1 MDIEVNAGIVAMSC
15 GFMAAF
21 FFLLLLF
28 FPSSCPVK
36 AARNASLPVKLRGLF
51 QWSVLGLF
59 GVGLYLQI
67 FWMEMLLGILF
78 DALFFYSL
86 FETFISTERKKFFI
100 VFSRIGDFVLAI
112 IVTAYLLYK
121 VPDSNF
127 QTILISLV
135 SSFLGGGCT
144 LAGVLLTLRRS
155 DEQKNKER
163 IEDNRP
169 FLIPMFR
176 SSFEQE
182 ALKNTFYGY
191 FRVNTNGKF
200 SYRFNTFFV
209 KNSDHAYATLVGLY
223 VNKELLL
230 LKTEKLFW
238 KNEACSITIENDVF
252 TNNELKELSL
262 LVEDQTKHYYRFPL
276 SFRIKNDVDGKRYID
291 IENVFYSEML
301 NIKSDDFRYL
311 TGLQKDD

>member
-28 FPSSCPVK
+28 FPSSCPFK
-36 AARNASLPVKLRGLF
+36 AARNASLPVKLRGFF
-51 QWSVLGLF
+51 QWSVLGFF
-59 GVGLYLQI
+59 GLGLYLQI

-78 DALFFYSL
+78 DVLFFYSL
-86 FETFISTERKKFFI
+86 FETFISTERKKFFN

-121 VPDSNF
+121 VPDSSF

-135 SSFLGGGCT
+135 SSLLGGGCT

-155 DEQKNKER
+155 DEQKNRER

-182 ALKNTFYGY
+182 ALKNT
-191 FRVNTNGKF
+191 
-200 SYRFNTFFV
+200 
-209 KNSDHAYATLVGLY
+209 
-223 VNKELLL
+223 
-230 LKTEKLFW
+230 LK
-238 KNEACSITIENDVF
+238 ITIDF
-252 TNNELKELSL
+252 SL
-262 LVEDQTKHYYRFPL
+262 ICGRMMMSAYSPCLTSVQPNSLWYCQKISMFLPWILRFRISEEKILVE
-276 SFRIKNDVDGKRYID
+276 I
-291 IENVFYSEML
+291 
-301 NIKSDDFRYL
+301 
-311 TGLQKDD
+311 

>member
-1 MDIEVNAGIVAMSC
+1 MSC
-15 GFMAAF
+15 GFMGAF
-21 FFLLLLF
+21 FFLLLFF
-28 FPSSCPVK
+28 FPSSFPPAV
-36 AARNASLPVKLRGLF
+36 ARNASLPVKLRGFF
-51 QWSVLGLF
+51 QWSVLGFF

-67 FWMEMLLGILF
+67 FWMEMLLGIVF
-78 DALFFYSL
+78 DVLFFYSL
-86 FETFISTERKKFFI
+86 LETFVSTGTNKFLNGFQ
-100 VFSRIGDFVLAI
+100 RICDFVTAI
-112 IVTAYLLYK
+112 IVTAFLIYEI
-121 VPDSNF
+121 PDSAF
-127 QTILISLV
+127 QTILISLA
-135 SSFLGGGCT
+135 SSLLGGGCT

-155 DEQKNKER
+155 DEQKNQER

-169 FLIPMFR
+169 FLVPMFR

-191 FRVNTNGKF
+191 FRVKKNGKF

-209 KNSDHAYATLVGLY
+209 KNSDHAYATLVGFY
-223 VNKELLL
+223 VNKKLFL

-291 IENVFYSEML
+291 IENVFYSEIL
-301 NIKSDDFRYL
+301 DIKSDDFRYL